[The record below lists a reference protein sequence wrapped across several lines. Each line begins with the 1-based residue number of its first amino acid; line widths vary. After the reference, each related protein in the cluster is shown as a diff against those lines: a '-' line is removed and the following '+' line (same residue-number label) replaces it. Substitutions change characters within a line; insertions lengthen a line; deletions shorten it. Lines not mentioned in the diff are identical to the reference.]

1 MVIGAFP
8 VGGLSKFR
16 LQAGFDDGVLWGFRQ
31 VMNGSVMVHKGFST
45 SRNNQVKILLRAH
58 GFHST
63 ACSLHSPAYAA

>member
-16 LQAGFDDGVLWGFRQ
+16 VQAGFDDGVLWRFRQ

-45 SRNNQVKILLRAH
+45 SRNNQVKILLHAH
-58 GFHST
+58 SFHST
-63 ACSLHSPAYAA
+63 ACGLRSCAYAS